1 MVWEGISYSYLKSSN
16 WLQLTFY
23 NINDIKLPNH
33 AYVMRSVEM
42 MIMGR
47 LQLAKVGPYFHFIYL
62 QIAARVQYDEC
73 CAGRWKK
80 LVSLNTAD
88 IINVKNVV
96 AAFHT

>member
-1 MVWEGISYSYLKSSN
+1 MGLLSISWTINRNNDINNSFLKSSFID
-16 WLQLTFY
+16 FY
-23 NINDIKLPNH
+23 LHFMIQTTLSH

-73 CAGRWKK
+73 CAGR
-80 LVSLNTAD
+80 
-88 IINVKNVV
+88 
-96 AAFHT
+96 

>member
-1 MVWEGISYSYLKSSN
+1 MGLVSISWTIKIMIYNDINNSYLKSSFID
-16 WLQLTFY
+16 FY
-23 NINDIKLPNH
+23 LHFMIQTTLSH

-73 CAGRWKK
+73 CAGR
-80 LVSLNTAD
+80 
-88 IINVKNVV
+88 
-96 AAFHT
+96 

>member
-1 MVWEGISYSYLKSSN
+1 MIQTTLS
-16 WLQLTFY
+16 
-23 NINDIKLPNH
+23 H

-73 CAGRWKK
+73 CAGR
-80 LVSLNTAD
+80 
-88 IINVKNVV
+88 
-96 AAFHT
+96 